1 MGAGVSSQPCHRRIV
16 LARGGGKLYDL
27 FVSDN
32 VQIAIENK
40 GRSPMRENAL
50 ARALREN
57 ILKRKAQKSARNS
70 EKNTTTQI
78 EDKQS

>member
-1 MGAGVSSQPCHRRIV
+1 
-16 LARGGGKLYDL
+16 
-27 FVSDN
+27 
-32 VQIAIENK
+32 
-40 GRSPMRENAL
+40 MRENAL